1 MEELQSLLRYYNL
14 SHLDDMD
21 VAPWSKQYCE
31 DEFPRYWQVVYS
43 ILEKFDRKIVS
54 NVIFGNY
61 KTHDVVEDGDIVY
74 VGNMNTS
81 GDWYIKKV
89 VTDILGDI
97 SIRYTN
103 NYASSVNYDYTS
115 AFINKTELN
124 YVPLSGLG
132 VI

>member
-1 MEELQSLLRYYNL
+1 
-14 SHLDDMD
+14 
-21 VAPWSKQYCE
+21 
-31 DEFPRYWQVVYS
+31 
-43 ILEKFDRKIVS
+43 
-54 NVIFGNY
+54 
-61 KTHDVVEDGDIVY
+61 
-74 VGNMNTS
+74 MNTS